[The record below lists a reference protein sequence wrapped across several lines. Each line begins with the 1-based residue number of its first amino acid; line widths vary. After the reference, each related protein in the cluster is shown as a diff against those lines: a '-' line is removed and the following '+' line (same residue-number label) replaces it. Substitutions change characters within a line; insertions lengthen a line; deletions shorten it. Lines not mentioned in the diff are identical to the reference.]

1 MPRNGSRILRALAGA
16 DDNVTA
22 RAKAVAASNV
32 FTSILLRFAFGMN
45 TERPRRNAASRC
57 SRLDFV
63 ASALDKGLNDFLAL
77 NCLVK
82 AFEIDHFLSVI
93 DSTNLADHADVRR
106 LIEGTD
112 PN

>member
-1 MPRNGSRILRALAGA
+1 MPRNGTRILRALAGA

-32 FTSILLRFAFGMN
+32 FISILLRFAFGMN
-45 TERPRRNAASRC
+45 TERLCRNAASRC

-63 ASALDKGLNDFLAL
+63 AGALDKGLNDLLAF
-77 NCLVK
+77 NRLVET
-82 AFEIDHFLSVI
+82 FEVDQLLAVI
-93 DSTNLADHADVRR
+93 DRTNLAGHGDIGR
-106 LIEGTD
+106 LIEGTN